1 MNVGYGLYMGPCPMD
16 LTDDLWNLCCGAAS
30 QCKRLTA
37 LGASDGGSE

>member
-1 MNVGYGLYMGPCPMD
+1 MGPYMAD
-16 LTDDLWNLCCGAAS
+16 GLGTDDLWNLCCGAAS